1 MNQQLKL
8 ALAAVLL
15 SLAGWAQAQLAD
27 APEYDGGDPVPPAGL
42 AVALECPDTEAK
54 MVSIVAEPAIVATSE
69 QAVAV
74 ALNWLGGKAVVVTV
88 NGRNASIGPPYILD
102 EHSPSASIVML
113 SGTTVVAR
121 TLEAGE
127 HLDQESPPA
136 TGEQP

>member
-1 MNQQLKL
+1 MNQLKL
-8 ALAAVLL
+8 AIAAVLL

-42 AVALECPDTEAK
+42 AVALECPDAEPK
-54 MVSIVAEPAIVATSE
+54 MVAIVAEPAAIASAE

-74 ALNWLGGKAVVVTV
+74 TANWLGGKAVVVTL

-102 EHSPSASIVML
+102 KNSPSASIVML
-113 SGTTVVAR
+113 HGTTVVAR

-127 HLDQESPPA
+127 RLDLEEPPA